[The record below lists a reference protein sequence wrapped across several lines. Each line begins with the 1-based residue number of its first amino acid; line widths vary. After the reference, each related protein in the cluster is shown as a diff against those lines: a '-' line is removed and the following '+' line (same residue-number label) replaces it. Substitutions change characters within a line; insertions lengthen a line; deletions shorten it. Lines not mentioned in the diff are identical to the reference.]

1 MHQTRTTARLLV
13 GVAALAVSGCVTV
26 QRGPAPGPP
35 PPPPPQ
41 TSEQTSEQADRS
53 VRPQIVQA
61 PVREALAAA
70 LPPAPVPRPRAA
82 VHPAPAPHPHPR
94 AHPAPPHPHPRPAP
108 HPGAPHLP
116 TPPPFIG
123 DDVCDLGRSLGGW
136 RPDSPE
142 ARICEGTYG
151 K

>member
-1 MHQTRTTARLLV
+1 MHRTRTTARLLA

-26 QRGPAPGPP
+26 QHGPAPGPP
-35 PPPPPQ
+35 AVPERP
-41 TSEQTSEQADRS
+41 TSGQADRN

-61 PVREALAAA
+61 PVREALEAA
-70 LPPAPVPRPRAA
+70 LPPAPAPRA
-82 VHPAPAPHPHPR
+82 PAAPPPSPAPHPHPR
-94 AHPAPPHPHPRPAP
+94 AHPAPPRPHPAPRPAVPRVP
-108 HPGAPHLP
+108 HVP
-116 TPPPFIG
+116 TPAPITG

-142 ARICEGTYG
+142 ARICEETYG

>member
-1 MHQTRTTARLLV
+1 MHRTRTAVRLLV

-26 QRGPAPGPP
+26 PRGPAPGPP
-35 PPPPPQ
+35 APLPQ
-41 TSEQTSEQADRS
+41 TSERADRN

-61 PVREALAAA
+61 PVREALDAA
-70 LPPAPVPRPRAA
+70 LPPVPAPRA
-82 VHPAPAPHPHPR
+82 PAAAHRSPTPHPHPR
-94 AHPAPPHPHPRPAP
+94 ARPAPARPRPAP
-108 HPGAPHLP
+108 HPAVPQVPHVPSPAPL
-116 TPPPFIG
+116 IG

>member
-1 MHQTRTTARLLV
+1 MHRTRTAARLLV

-26 QRGPAPGPP
+26 PRGPAPGPP
-35 PPPPPQ
+35 APPPR
-41 TSEQTSEQADRS
+41 QTSEQADRN

-61 PVREALAAA
+61 PVREALEAA
-70 LPPAPVPRPRAA
+70 LPPVPAPRAPA
-82 VHPAPAPHPHPR
+82 ARPSPAPRPHPH
-94 AHPAPPHPHPRPAP
+94 AHPAPPRPAP
-108 HPGAPHLP
+108 HPAVPHLP
-116 TPPPFIG
+116 HVPSPAPLIG

>member
-1 MHQTRTTARLLV
+1 MHRTRTAVRLLV

-26 QRGPAPGPP
+26 PRGPAPGPP
-35 PPPPPQ
+35 APVR
-41 TSEQTSEQADRS
+41 QTSEQADRN

-61 PVREALAAA
+61 PVREALEAA
-70 LPPAPVPRPRAA
+70 LPPAPEPRAPA
-82 VHPAPAPHPHPR
+82 AHPSPASHPHPR
-94 AHPAPPHPHPRPAP
+94 ARPAPARSRPAP
-108 HPGAPHLP
+108 HPAVPRVP
-116 TPPPFIG
+116 QVPSPPPLIG

-136 RPDSPE
+136 RPGSPE

>member
-1 MHQTRTTARLLV
+1 M
-13 GVAALAVSGCVTV
+13 AALAVSGCVTV
-26 QRGPAPGPP
+26 PRGPAPGPP
-35 PPPPPQ
+35 APAGR
-41 TSEQTSEQADRS
+41 TSEQADRN

-61 PVREALAAA
+61 PVREALDAA
-70 LPPAPVPRPRAA
+70 LPPVPEPRAPA
-82 VHPAPAPHPHPR
+82 ARPSPAPRPHPR
-94 AHPAPPHPHPRPAP
+94 AARPAPARPRPAP
-108 HPGAPHLP
+108 HPAVPHVPHVPHVPSPAPL
-116 TPPPFIG
+116 IG